1 MKWNPTGGCISGCP
15 DCPESSAIQTPL
27 KNQILGADHEA
38 MITLKG
44 LQYSPTHADLY
55 VDVWWLTR
63 GLSVSDIQYLRGIQ
77 NSQAEHFCCYKEGG
91 VGPVNKMMSGYA
103 RVIMYSDKHG
113 IETLEEGD
121 WEKGKQVNFG
131 RGAYRPLTLN
141 NDESLSFKYYL
152 GWYGGGVGV
161 YSQYNSAFRSWS
173 MTRTEFTPSWEG
185 PGDGTIYNSPGFFEY
200 STTLDIYSFETR
212 DYIER

>member
-27 KNQILGADHEA
+27 MNQILGADHEA

-131 RGAYRPLTLN
+131 RGAYEPWTLN
-141 NDESLSFKYYL
+141 D
-152 GWYGGGVGV
+152 
-161 YSQYNSAFRSWS
+161 
-173 MTRTEFTPSWEG
+173 
-185 PGDGTIYNSPGFFEY
+185 GDKPGF
-200 STTLDIYSFETR
+200 
-212 DYIER
+212 

>member
-1 MKWNPTGGCISGCP
+1 M
-15 DCPESSAIQTPL
+15 
-27 KNQILGADHEA
+27 NQILGADHEA

-113 IETLEEGD
+113 IETLEQGARHDGASFIHPFKGWLEGCAVVKLREICTD
-121 WEKGKQVNFG
+121 IRFRDVRASINKDMGEQRHMELQPVSYLQAPVTHHA
-131 RGAYRPLTLN
+131 RIQSDTGA
-141 NDESLSFKYYL
+141 
-152 GWYGGGVGV
+152 V
-161 YSQYNSAFRSWS
+161 
-173 MTRTEFTPSWEG
+173 
-185 PGDGTIYNSPGFFEY
+185 
-200 STTLDIYSFETR
+200 
-212 DYIER
+212 

>member
-1 MKWNPTGGCISGCP
+1 
-15 DCPESSAIQTPL
+15 
-27 KNQILGADHEA
+27 

-113 IETLEEGD
+113 IVVACGTHALKITQLQPQGKKPMAVTDFLNGRSD
-121 WEKGKQVNFG
+121 WVTPGSALGE
-131 RGAYRPLTLN
+131 N
-141 NDESLSFKYYL
+141 NE
-152 GWYGGGVGV
+152 
-161 YSQYNSAFRSWS
+161 
-173 MTRTEFTPSWEG
+173 
-185 PGDGTIYNSPGFFEY
+185 
-200 STTLDIYSFETR
+200 
-212 DYIER
+212 